1 MLTIEFIQQ
10 HLRQAIAQA
19 IEAKNPAELAHLQQ
33 MAGLLMKP
41 AHLHNDS
48 ETEYALRLLAA
59 KAANARE
66 TLLKKEDD

>member
-10 HLRQAIAQA
+10 QISQAIAQA

-33 MAGLLMKP
+33 IAGLLMKP
-41 AHLHNDS
+41 ANLHNDK
-48 ETEYALRLLAA
+48 ETEYALRVLAS

-66 TLLKKEDD
+66 VLLQKED

>member
-1 MLTIEFIQQ
+1 MLTIESIQQ
-10 HLRQAIAQA
+10 HIREAIAQA

-41 AHLHNDS
+41 ANLHNDQ
-48 ETEYALRLLAA
+48 EAEYAFRVLAA

-66 TLLKKEDD
+66 ALLQKED

>member
-1 MLTIEFIQQ
+1 MLTIEFIQH
-10 HLRQAIAQA
+10 HLRDAIAQA

-41 AHLHNDS
+41 AHLHND
-48 ETEYALRLLAA
+48 EEVEYSLRVLAA

-66 TLLKKEDD
+66 VLLRKED

>member
-1 MLTIEFIQQ
+1 MLTIELIQQ
-10 HLRQAIAQA
+10 HVREAIAQA

-41 AHLHNDS
+41 AHLHNDQ
-48 ETEYALRLLAA
+48 ETEYAFRVLAA

-66 TLLKKEDD
+66 ALLQKED